1 MLFRKARAQPGER
14 PQQGPLRPRP
24 AFCISLTWP
33 LPALGRAAE
42 VPGGAGTAMLHL
54 AFCSA
59 GASLQ
64 GSGWPA
70 TGSAAPDKFRTGE
83 RTGDG
88 GRRLPLGWVGAA
100 LASGAGGWPSRAWFL
115 PDAEASG
122 TGASSGR
129 GLARNSR
136 GGRQHRPGEEGAQA
150 PDSFTLAMQEWPI
163 PLIAWSGRQ
172 AAFVGIMHFC
182 DVLPGLP
189 RPRRRSLRSRLS
201 SADPRPPQIMRPA
214 GVESTVCKC
223 PR

>member
-1 MLFRKARAQPGER
+1 MLFKKARAQPGER
-14 PQQGPLRPRP
+14 PQPGPLRPRP

-33 LPALGRAAE
+33 LPFLGRAAD
-42 VPGGAGTAMLHL
+42 VPEGTGTAMLHL

-64 GSGWPA
+64 GGGRPVI
-70 TGSAAPDKFRTGE
+70 GSAAPDTLSAGE
-83 RTGDG
+83 RTGEG
-88 GRRLPLGWVGAA
+88 GWRLPLGWVGAA
-100 LASGAGGWPSRAWFL
+100 LASGSGGEPSHAWFL
-115 PDAEASG
+115 PDAAAAG
-122 TGASSGR
+122 TAASSGR
-129 GLARNSR
+129 GLTRDSR
-136 GGRQHRPGEEGAQA
+136 GRRPHRPGEEGAQA
-150 PDSFTLAMQEWPI
+150 PDSFTLAMREWPI

-201 SADPRPPQIMRPA
+201 SADPRPPQMRPA
-214 GVESTVCKC
+214 GVESTDCKC